1 MLRIAKLDR
10 FDMINNPG
18 EDKASFTIWFSGCS
32 MNCKNCYNPELQSKD
47 KGDEYNVKSILFTI
61 SNECNKHDMNT
72 VVLLGGEPLEQDH
85 SDIVTLLDRLH
96 RDKYNV
102 WLYTGHEFE
111 DIPDDIK
118 EYLYTIKCGPYIEEL
133 SCDGFPS
140 STNQRIYRKVS
151 GKWEQITI

>member
-18 EDKASFTIWFSGCS
+18 EDKAAFTIWFSGCS

-96 RDKYNV
+96 RYKYNV